1 MKKGKTI
8 AICNQKGGSAKTT
21 TTFNLS
27 FALAEKG
34 KKVLVIDADPQ
45 GNLTM
50 CFGVDTPEDLP
61 ITLYHLIIAVM
72 EDRKLP
78 DKSEYIISKGNIDL
92 IPCSIELSAVEG
104 NLINATSKKSILR
117 SAILRSVIDEI
128 KADYDY
134 IIIDNMPSL
143 GMLTINALTAC
154 DSVLITTTPE
164 YLSAKGLE
172 LLLRTII
179 RVKKKLNPKIVIDG
193 ILLTMFKK
201 RTIIS
206 REIASLIKETYGD
219 TLRIYD
225 SKIPSSVK
233 VGEANYY
240 NKTIIEYKPDNKV
253 ALAYKRFGEEYLSY
267 E

>member
-1 MKKGKTI
+1 MKEGKII
-8 AICNQKGGSAKTT
+8 AICNQKGGSSKTT

-50 CFGVDTPEDLP
+50 CFGVDRPDDLP
-61 ITLYHLIIAVM
+61 VTLYHLMMAVM

-78 DKSEYIISKGNIDL
+78 DKSQYIISRGNIDL
-92 IPCSIELSAVEG
+92 IPCSIELSAVEV
-104 NLINATSKKSILR
+104 NLVNAMSRESILK
-117 SAILRSVIDEI
+117 SVIDEI
-128 KADYDY
+128 KSDYDY

-154 DSVLITTTPE
+154 DSVLITATPE

-179 RVKKKLNPKIVIDG
+179 RVKKKLNSKIIIDG
-193 ILLTMFKK
+193 ILITMFKE

-240 NKTIIEYKPDNKV
+240 NKSIIEYKPDNKV
-253 ALAYKRFGEEYLSY
+253 ALAYRKFGEEYLSY